1 MAERPDAIELLD
13 IARETL
19 VALMAETDARHHYA
33 LRMVAS
39 AMAIAQREFASP
51 PAPVGETLWQR
62 VETCAA
68 SDVAAQQAL
77 HAQLVAATRAR
88 LRVSNPRFIDGH

>member
-19 VALMAETDARHHYA
+19 VALVAETEARHHYA

-39 AMAIAQREFASP
+39 AMAIAQREFVAP
-51 PAPVGETLWQR
+51 PATGGEILWQR
-62 VETCAA
+62 VEACDAG
-68 SDVAAQQAL
+68 DVAAQQAL
-77 HAQLVAATRAR
+77 HAQLLAATRVR
-88 LRVSNPRFIDGH
+88 LDVSNPRVIDGH